1 MSFYE
6 IYIPLI
12 AKHNVGKA
20 LRAMKETIAE
30 DKLPGYI
37 VARYEDVKN
46 DYRLMQDAMM
56 RGLRDDKIDEVYD
69 DIMRK
74 VYGASLDVLLEEKV
88 KKYSSFAYA
97 RVSAQ
102 QTEAHPD
109 AVRTVLEAYVQDMAM
124 MAFEPEN
131 TRKAKMEKLM
141 ADHHAYMKQLFNAL
155 LVAPMWND
163 RRAADFADLLLSP
176 TIDRDDAL
184 LLVSAVMLAAMNVN
198 DPYKWD
204 MLAEVYVRATDKV
217 LKMRALVGWVLSLP
231 YDPRG
236 PRLFPFVQERI
247 KAMLADKTTLKQM
260 LDMQM
265 QMLFCCNA
273 DADNEEI
280 QRNIMPTLIKN
291 TNLQMTR
298 LGIVEKEDDPM
309 KDIMDPNTAER
320 DMEEMERKYRK
331 MMDMQKQGSD
341 IYFGGFSKM
350 KTFPF
355 FYDLCNWFAPFNAA
369 HPAFGAVRER
379 LAGSTFLNNLME
391 NGPFCDSDKYSFALA
406 IAQIMDR
413 MPDNIKE
420 MLNSD
425 ATFGPTVSKDDQED
439 PAYICRSYLQSL
451 YRFFRLYRSKRDF
464 LNPFILDE
472 LEDNDGNALFMSY
485 KLLACPEMEENAV
498 ALCGFL
504 LKRKMMREIMSMAI
518 CYKSSQNPRLVR
530 FLALVPM
537 TDGKWQE
544 AYDLFASVPEDQHTE
559 ESLRGMAHCCMSLKR
574 FGEAVAIYRR
584 LLAMHPD
591 SFSYQLNLAVCLMS
605 SDAFSSCGDAASSCG
620 DAASSCGDAA
630 SSCDASSCA
639 ASSCDASSCDASSCD
654 ASSCD
659 ASSCDASSCDA
670 SSCGASSCGASSCDA
685 SSCDA
690 ASSLGGKVEARPNKV
705 VEEGTKLLYKLDY
718 EHPNNANVRRVLA
731 WCMML
736 QGNFDKAIDIYTRLL
751 SQPDAVSADRLNA
764 AYAHWLSRDVARAV
778 ALLREYCNL
787 CEQEEAEA
795 KEAAKKQGRRCEPT
809 KSRNYRLVEDFTKDA
824 DLLSK
829 YGISLTERKIMV
841 DIVLNEEEF

>member
-56 RGLRDDKIDEVYD
+56 RGLRDDKIDEVYA

-74 VYGASLDVLLEEKV
+74 VYGAGLDVLIEEKV
-88 KKYSSFAYA
+88 KRYSSFAYA

-131 TRKAKMEKLM
+131 TRKAKMEKLT

-184 LLVSAVMLAAMNVN
+184 LLVSAVMLATMNVN

-204 MLAEVYVRATDKV
+204 MLAEVYVRATDQV

-231 YDPRG
+231 YAPRG

-247 KAMLADKTTLKQM
+247 KTMLADKTTLKQM

-309 KDIMDPNTAER
+309 KDIMDPNAAER

-355 FYDLCNWFAPFNAA
+355 FNDLCNWFAPFNAA
-369 HPAFGAVRER
+369 HPALGAARER

-413 MPDNIKE
+413 MPDNVKE

-425 ATFGPTVSKDDQED
+425 ATFGPTVSKDEQED

-472 LEDNDGNALFMSY
+472 LEDNDGNALFLSY

-504 LKRKMMREIMSMAI
+504 LKRKMMRELMSMAI

-605 SDAFSSCGDAASSCG
+605 SDAFSSCGDASSSSCG
-620 DAASSCGDAA
+620 DV
-630 SSCDASSCA
+630 

-659 ASSCDASSCDA
+659 
-670 SSCGASSCGASSCDA
+670 ASSCDA

-736 QGNFDKAIDIYTRLL
+736 QGNFDKAIDIYMRLL

-787 CEQEEAEA
+787 CEQEEAQA

>member
-56 RGLRDDKIDEVYD
+56 RGLRDDKIDEVYA

-74 VYGASLDVLLEEKV
+74 VYGAGLDVLIEEKV
-88 KKYSSFAYA
+88 KRYSSFAYA

-131 TRKAKMEKLM
+131 TRKAKMEKLT

-184 LLVSAVMLAAMNVN
+184 LLVSAVMLATMNVN

-247 KAMLADKTTLKQM
+247 KVMLADKTTLKQM

-309 KDIMDPNTAER
+309 KDIMDPNAAER

-355 FYDLCNWFAPFNAA
+355 FNDLCNWFAPFNAA
-369 HPAFGAVRER
+369 HPALGAARER

-413 MPDNIKE
+413 MPDNVKE

-425 ATFGPTVSKDDQED
+425 ATFGPTVSKDEQED

-504 LKRKMMREIMSMAI
+504 LKRKMMRELMSMAI
-518 CYKSSQNPRLVR
+518 CFKSSQNPRLVR

-544 AYDLFASVPEDQHTE
+544 AYDLFASVSEDQHTE

-605 SDAFSSCGDAASSCG
+605 SDAFSSCGDAASS
-620 DAASSCGDAA
+620 SSCGDAS
-630 SSCDASSCA
+630 SSCGDV
-639 ASSCDASSCDASSCD
+639 
-654 ASSCD
+654 
-659 ASSCDASSCDA
+659 ASSCDA
-670 SSCGASSCGASSCDA
+670 SSCGA
-685 SSCDA
+685 
-690 ASSLGGKVEARPNKV
+690 ASSLGGKVEAQPNKV

-718 EHPNNANVRRVLA
+718 EHPDNANVRRVLA

-736 QGNFDKAIDIYTRLL
+736 QGNFDKAIDIYMRLL
-751 SQPDAVSADRLNA
+751 SQPEAVSADRLNA

-787 CEQEEAEA
+787 CEQEEAQA

-829 YGISLTERKIMV
+829 YDISLTERKIMV

>member
-56 RGLRDDKIDEVYD
+56 RGLRDDKIDEVYA

-74 VYGASLDVLLEEKV
+74 VYGAGLDVLIEEKV

-97 RVSAQ
+97 RASAQ

-184 LLVSAVMLAAMNVN
+184 LLVSAVMLATMNVN

-309 KDIMDPNTAER
+309 KDIMDPNAAER

-355 FYDLCNWFAPFNAA
+355 FNDLCNWFAPFNAA
-369 HPAFGAVRER
+369 HPALGAARER

-413 MPDNIKE
+413 MPDNVKE

-425 ATFGPTVSKDDQED
+425 AMLGPTVSKEEQEN

-504 LKRKMMREIMSMAI
+504 LKRKMMRELMSMAI
-518 CYKSSQNPRLVR
+518 CFKSSQNPRLVR

-574 FGEAVAIYRR
+574 FGEAMAIYRR

-605 SDAFSSCGDAASSCG
+605 SDAFSSCGDAASS
-620 DAASSCGDAA
+620 SSCGDAS
-630 SSCDASSCA
+630 SSCGDV
-639 ASSCDASSCDASSCD
+639 
-654 ASSCD
+654 

-670 SSCGASSCGASSCDA
+670 SSCG
-685 SSCDA
+685 A

-736 QGNFDKAIDIYTRLL
+736 QGHFDKAIDIYMRLL

-764 AYAHWLSRDVARAV
+764 AYAHWLSRNVVRAV

-787 CEQEEAEA
+787 CEQEEAQA

>member
-56 RGLRDDKIDEVYD
+56 RGLRDDKIDEVYA
-69 DIMRK
+69 DITRK
-74 VYGASLDVLLEEKV
+74 VYGASLDVLIEEKV

-131 TRKAKMEKLM
+131 TRKAKMEKLT

-184 LLVSAVMLAAMNVN
+184 LLVSAVMLATMNVN

-369 HPAFGAVRER
+369 HPALGAVRER

-605 SDAFSSCGDAASSCG
+605 SDAFSSCGDA
-620 DAASSCGDAA
+620 
-630 SSCDASSCA
+630 SSCDASSCD

-670 SSCGASSCGASSCDA
+670 SSCGASSCG
-685 SSCDA
+685 A

>member
-56 RGLRDDKIDEVYD
+56 RGLRDDKIDEVYA

-74 VYGASLDVLLEEKV
+74 VYGAGLDVLIEEKV
-88 KKYSSFAYA
+88 KRYSSFAYA

-184 LLVSAVMLAAMNVN
+184 LLVSAVMLATMNVN

-309 KDIMDPNTAER
+309 KDIMDPNAAER

-355 FYDLCNWFAPFNAA
+355 FNDLCNWFAPFNAA
-369 HPAFGAVRER
+369 HPALGAARER

-413 MPDNIKE
+413 MPDNVKE

-425 ATFGPTVSKDDQED
+425 ATLGPTVSKEEQEN

-504 LKRKMMREIMSMAI
+504 LKRKMMRELMSMAI

-605 SDAFSSCGDAASSCG
+605 SDAFSSCGDAASCG
-620 DAASSCGDAA
+620 DV
-630 SSCDASSCA
+630 
-639 ASSCDASSCDASSCD
+639 
-654 ASSCD
+654 
-659 ASSCDASSCDA
+659 A
-670 SSCGASSCGASSCDA
+670 SSCGASSCGDA
-685 SSCDA
+685 SSCEA
-690 ASSLGGKVEARPNKV
+690 SSSLGGKVEARPNKV

-787 CEQEEAEA
+787 CEQDEAQA

>member
-56 RGLRDDKIDEVYD
+56 RGLRDDKIDEVYA

-74 VYGASLDVLLEEKV
+74 VYGAGLDVLIEEKV
-88 KKYSSFAYA
+88 KRYSSFAYA

-131 TRKAKMEKLM
+131 TRKAKMEKLT

-184 LLVSAVMLAAMNVN
+184 LLVSAVMLATMNVN

-309 KDIMDPNTAER
+309 KDIMDPNAAER

-355 FYDLCNWFAPFNAA
+355 FNDLCNWFAPFNAA
-369 HPAFGAVRER
+369 HPALGAARER

-413 MPDNIKE
+413 MPDNVKE

-425 ATFGPTVSKDDQED
+425 ATFGPTVSKDEQED

-472 LEDNDGNALFMSY
+472 LEDNDGNALFLSY

-504 LKRKMMREIMSMAI
+504 LKRKMMRELMSMAI

-544 AYDLFASVPEDQHTE
+544 AYDLFASVSEDQHTE

-605 SDAFSSCGDAASSCG
+605 SDAFSSCGDV
-620 DAASSCGDAA
+620 
-630 SSCDASSCA
+630 
-639 ASSCDASSCDASSCD
+639 
-654 ASSCD
+654 
-659 ASSCDASSCDA
+659 ASSCDA
-670 SSCGASSCGASSCDA
+670 SSCGAS
-685 SSCDA
+685 
-690 ASSLGGKVEARPNKV
+690 SSLGGKVEARPNKV

>member
-56 RGLRDDKIDEVYD
+56 RGLRDDKIDEVYA

-74 VYGASLDVLLEEKV
+74 VYGAGLDVLIEEKV
-88 KKYSSFAYA
+88 KRYSSFAYA

-131 TRKAKMEKLM
+131 TRKAKMEKLT

-184 LLVSAVMLAAMNVN
+184 LLVSAVMLATMNVN

-309 KDIMDPNTAER
+309 KDIMDPNAAER

-355 FYDLCNWFAPFNAA
+355 FNDLCNWFAPFNAA
-369 HPAFGAVRER
+369 HPALGAARER
-379 LAGSTFLNNLME
+379 LAGSMFLNNLME

-413 MPDNIKE
+413 MPDNVKE

-425 ATFGPTVSKDDQED
+425 ATFGPTVSKDEQED

-504 LKRKMMREIMSMAI
+504 LKRKMMRKLMSMAI

-605 SDAFSSCGDAASSCG
+605 SDAFSSCGDASSCG
-620 DAASSCGDAA
+620 DVA
-630 SSCDASSCA
+630 SSCDASSSCGDV
-639 ASSCDASSCDASSCD
+639 ASSCGDASSSCDDDASSCDASSCVSSSCDD

-659 ASSCDASSCDA
+659 AS
-670 SSCGASSCGASSCDA
+670 
-685 SSCDA
+685 
-690 ASSLGGKVEARPNKV
+690 SSLGGKVEARPNKV

-736 QGNFDKAIDIYTRLL
+736 QGNFDKSIDIYTRLL

>member
-69 DIMRK
+69 DITRK
-74 VYGASLDVLLEEKV
+74 VYGASLDVLIEEKV

-131 TRKAKMEKLM
+131 TRKAKMEKLT

-369 HPAFGAVRER
+369 HPALGAVRER

-605 SDAFSSCGDAASSCG
+605 SDAFSSCGDAASSC
-620 DAASSCGDAA
+620 
-630 SSCDASSCA
+630 
-639 ASSCDASSCDASSCD
+639 DASSCDASSCD
-654 ASSCD
+654 ASS
-659 ASSCDASSCDA
+659 
-670 SSCGASSCGASSCDA
+670 SCG
-685 SSCDA
+685 A
-690 ASSLGGKVEARPNKV
+690 ASSLGGNVEARPNKV

-736 QGNFDKAIDIYTRLL
+736 QGHFDKAIDIYTRLL

-809 KSRNYRLVEDFTKDA
+809 KSKNYRLVEDFTKDA

>member
-56 RGLRDDKIDEVYD
+56 RGLRDDKIDEVYA

-74 VYGASLDVLLEEKV
+74 VYGAGLDVLIEEKV
-88 KKYSSFAYA
+88 KRYSSFAYA

-131 TRKAKMEKLM
+131 TRKAKMEKLT

-184 LLVSAVMLAAMNVN
+184 LLVSAVMLATMNVN

-217 LKMRALVGWVLSLP
+217 LKIRALVGWVLSLP

-309 KDIMDPNTAER
+309 KDIMDPNAAER

-355 FYDLCNWFAPFNAA
+355 FNDLCNWFAPFNAA
-369 HPAFGAVRER
+369 HPALGAARER

-413 MPDNIKE
+413 MPDNVKE

-425 ATFGPTVSKDDQED
+425 ATLGPTVSKEEQED

-472 LEDNDGNALFMSY
+472 LEDNDGNALFLSY

-504 LKRKMMREIMSMAI
+504 LKRKMMRELMSMAI

-605 SDAFSSCGDAASSCG
+605 SDAFSSCGDV
-620 DAASSCGDAA
+620 
-630 SSCDASSCA
+630 
-639 ASSCDASSCDASSCD
+639 
-654 ASSCD
+654 
-659 ASSCDASSCDA
+659 ASSCDA
-670 SSCGASSCGASSCDA
+670 SSCGAS
-685 SSCDA
+685 
-690 ASSLGGKVEARPNKV
+690 SSLGGKVEARPNKV

-718 EHPNNANVRRVLA
+718 EHPDNANVRRVLA

-778 ALLREYCNL
+778 VLLREYCNL
-787 CEQEEAEA
+787 CEQEEAQA

>member
-56 RGLRDDKIDEVYD
+56 RGLRDDKIDEVYA

-74 VYGASLDVLLEEKV
+74 VYGAGLDVLIEEKV

-131 TRKAKMEKLM
+131 TRKAKMEKLT

-184 LLVSAVMLAAMNVN
+184 LLVSAVMLATMNVN

-309 KDIMDPNTAER
+309 KDIMDPNAAER

-355 FYDLCNWFAPFNAA
+355 FNDLCNWFAPFNAA
-369 HPAFGAVRER
+369 HPALGAARER

-413 MPDNIKE
+413 MPDNVKE

-425 ATFGPTVSKDDQED
+425 ATFGPTVSKDEQED

-504 LKRKMMREIMSMAI
+504 LKRKMMRELMSMAI
-518 CYKSSQNPRLVR
+518 CFKSSQNPRLVR

-605 SDAFSSCGDAASSCG
+605 SDAFSSCGDVASSCG
-620 DAASSCGDAA
+620 DAASSCG
-630 SSCDASSCA
+630 
-639 ASSCDASSCDASSCD
+639 
-654 ASSCD
+654 
-659 ASSCDASSCDA
+659 
-670 SSCGASSCGASSCDA
+670 
-685 SSCDA
+685 A

-736 QGNFDKAIDIYTRLL
+736 QGHFDKAIDIYTRLL
-751 SQPDAVSADRLNA
+751 SQPYAVSADRLNA
-764 AYAHWLSRDVARAV
+764 AYAHWLSRDVAHAV

>member
-56 RGLRDDKIDEVYD
+56 RGLRDDKIDEVYA

-74 VYGASLDVLLEEKV
+74 VYGAGLDVLIEEKV
-88 KKYSSFAYA
+88 KRYSSYAYA

-124 MAFEPEN
+124 MAFEPES
-131 TRKAKMEKLM
+131 TRKAKMEKLT

-184 LLVSAVMLAAMNVN
+184 LLVSAVMLATMNVN

-204 MLAEVYVRATDKV
+204 MLAEVYVRAKDKV

-309 KDIMDPNTAER
+309 KDIMDPNAAER

-355 FYDLCNWFAPFNAA
+355 FNDLCNWFAPFNAA
-369 HPAFGAVRER
+369 HPALGAARER

-413 MPDNIKE
+413 MPDNVKE

-425 ATFGPTVSKDDQED
+425 ATFGPTVSKDEQED

-605 SDAFSSCGDAASSCG
+605 SDAFSSCGDASLCGDVASSC
-620 DAASSCGDAA
+620 DAASSCGDV
-630 SSCDASSCA
+630 
-639 ASSCDASSCDASSCD
+639 
-654 ASSCD
+654 
-659 ASSCDASSCDA
+659 A
-670 SSCGASSCGASSCDA
+670 SSCGDASSSCGDDASSCGASSCDA

-690 ASSLGGKVEARPNKV
+690 AFSLGGKVEARPNKV

-736 QGNFDKAIDIYTRLL
+736 QGNFDKAIDIYMRLL

-787 CEQEEAEA
+787 CEQEEAQA

>member
-56 RGLRDDKIDEVYD
+56 RGLRDDKIDEVYA

-74 VYGASLDVLLEEKV
+74 VYGAGLDVLIEEKV

-102 QTEAHPD
+102 QTETHPD

-131 TRKAKMEKLM
+131 TRKAKMEKLT

-176 TIDRDDAL
+176 IIDRDDAL
-184 LLVSAVMLAAMNVN
+184 LLVSAVMLATMNVN

-309 KDIMDPNTAER
+309 KDIMDPNAAER

-355 FYDLCNWFAPFNAA
+355 FNDLCNWFAPFNAA
-369 HPAFGAVRER
+369 HPALGAARER

-413 MPDNIKE
+413 MPDNVKE

-425 ATFGPTVSKDDQED
+425 ATFGPTVSKDEQED

-504 LKRKMMREIMSMAI
+504 LKRKMMRELMSMAI

-544 AYDLFASVPEDQHTE
+544 AYDLFASVSEDQHTE

-605 SDAFSSCGDAASSCG
+605 SDAFSSCGAAT
-620 DAASSCGDAA
+620 
-630 SSCDASSCA
+630 
-639 ASSCDASSCDASSCD
+639 
-654 ASSCD
+654 
-659 ASSCDASSCDA
+659 
-670 SSCGASSCGASSCDA
+670 
-685 SSCDA
+685 
-690 ASSLGGKVEARPNKV
+690 SLGGKVDARPNKV

>member
-56 RGLRDDKIDEVYD
+56 RGLRDDKIDEVYA

-74 VYGASLDVLLEEKV
+74 VYGAGLDVLIEEKV
-88 KKYSSFAYA
+88 KRYSSFAHA

-124 MAFEPEN
+124 MAFEPEH
-131 TRKAKMEKLM
+131 TRKAKMEKLT
-141 ADHHAYMKQLFNAL
+141 ADHHAYMKLLFNAL

-184 LLVSAVMLAAMNVN
+184 LLVSAVMLATMNVN

-309 KDIMDPNTAER
+309 KDIMDPNAAER

-355 FYDLCNWFAPFNAA
+355 FNDLCNWFAPFNAA
-369 HPAFGAVRER
+369 HPALGAARER

-413 MPDNIKE
+413 MPDNVKE

-425 ATFGPTVSKDDQED
+425 ATFGPTVSKEDQED

-504 LKRKMMREIMSMAI
+504 LKRKMMRELMSMAI

-544 AYDLFASVPEDQHTE
+544 AYDLFASVSEDQHTE

-605 SDAFSSCGDAASSCG
+605 SDAFSSCGDAASSC
-620 DAASSCGDAA
+620 DAASCG
-630 SSCDASSCA
+630 
-639 ASSCDASSCDASSCD
+639 DASSCDAS
-654 ASSCD
+654 
-659 ASSCDASSCDA
+659 
-670 SSCGASSCGASSCDA
+670 
-685 SSCDA
+685 
-690 ASSLGGKVEARPNKV
+690 SSLGGKVEARPNKV

-736 QGNFDKAIDIYTRLL
+736 QGNFDKTIDIYTRLL
-751 SQPDAVSADRLNA
+751 SQLDAVSADRLNA

-787 CEQEEAEA
+787 CEQEEAQA
-795 KEAAKKQGRRCEPT
+795 KKAAKKQGRRCEPT

>member
-56 RGLRDDKIDEVYD
+56 RGLRDDKIDEVYA

-74 VYGASLDVLLEEKV
+74 VYGAGLDVLIEEKV
-88 KKYSSFAYA
+88 KRYSSFAYA

-124 MAFEPEN
+124 MAFEPESM
-131 TRKAKMEKLM
+131 RKAKMEKLM

-184 LLVSAVMLAAMNVN
+184 VLVSAVMLATMNVN

-260 LDMQM
+260 LDMQI

-309 KDIMDPNTAER
+309 KDIMDPNAAER

-355 FYDLCNWFAPFNAA
+355 FNDLCNWFAPFNAA
-369 HPAFGAVRER
+369 HPALGAARER

-413 MPDNIKE
+413 MPDNVKE

-425 ATFGPTVSKDDQED
+425 ATFGPTVSKDEQED

-472 LEDNDGNALFMSY
+472 LEDNDGNALFLSY

-504 LKRKMMREIMSMAI
+504 LKRKMMRELMSMAI
-518 CYKSSQNPRLVR
+518 CFKSSQNPRLVR

-544 AYDLFASVPEDQHTE
+544 AYDLFASVSEDQHTE

-605 SDAFSSCGDAASSCG
+605 SDAFSSCGD
-620 DAASSCGDAA
+620 
-630 SSCDASSCA
+630 
-639 ASSCDASSCDASSCD
+639 
-654 ASSCD
+654 
-659 ASSCDASSCDA
+659 
-670 SSCGASSCGASSCDA
+670 
-685 SSCDA
+685 

>member
-56 RGLRDDKIDEVYD
+56 RGLRDDKINEVYA

-74 VYGASLDVLLEEKV
+74 VYGAGLDVLIEEKV
-88 KKYSSFAYA
+88 KRYSSYAYA

-131 TRKAKMEKLM
+131 TRKAKMEKLT

-184 LLVSAVMLAAMNVN
+184 LLVSAVMLATMNVN

-204 MLAEVYVRATDKV
+204 MLAEVYVKATDKV

-265 QMLFCCNA
+265 QILFCCNA

-309 KDIMDPNTAER
+309 KDIMDPNAAER

-355 FYDLCNWFAPFNAA
+355 FNDLCNWFAPFNAT
-369 HPAFGAVRER
+369 HPALGAARER
-379 LAGSTFLNNLME
+379 LAGSTFLHNLME

-413 MPDNIKE
+413 MPDNVKE

-425 ATFGPTVSKDDQED
+425 ATFGPTVSKEEQED
-439 PAYICRSYLQSL
+439 LAYICRSYLQSL

-504 LKRKMMREIMSMAI
+504 LKRKMMRELMSMAI

-544 AYDLFASVPEDQHTE
+544 AYDIFASVSEDQHTE

-605 SDAFSSCGDAASSCG
+605 SDAFSSCGDASSCG
-620 DAASSCGDAA
+620 DVA
-630 SSCDASSCA
+630 SSCDASSSCGDV
-639 ASSCDASSCDASSCD
+639 ASSCGDASSSCDDDASCDAS
-654 ASSCD
+654 
-659 ASSCDASSCDA
+659 
-670 SSCGASSCGASSCDA
+670 
-685 SSCDA
+685 
-690 ASSLGGKVEARPNKV
+690 SSLGGKVEARPNKV

-736 QGNFDKAIDIYTRLL
+736 QGHFDKAIDIYTRLL

>member
-56 RGLRDDKIDEVYD
+56 RGLRDDKIDEVYA

-74 VYGASLDVLLEEKV
+74 VYGAGLDVIIEEKV

-184 LLVSAVMLAAMNVN
+184 LLVSAVMLATMNVN

-309 KDIMDPNTAER
+309 KDIMDPNAAER

-355 FYDLCNWFAPFNAA
+355 FNDLCNWFAPFNAA
-369 HPAFGAVRER
+369 HPALGAARER

-413 MPDNIKE
+413 MPDNVKE

-425 ATFGPTVSKDDQED
+425 ATLGPTVSKEEQEN

-504 LKRKMMREIMSMAI
+504 LKRKMMRELMSMAI

-544 AYDLFASVPEDQHTE
+544 AYDLFASVSEDQHTE

-605 SDAFSSCGDAASSCG
+605 SDAFSSCGDAAASSC
-620 DAASSCGDAA
+620 DAASSCG
-630 SSCDASSCA
+630 
-639 ASSCDASSCDASSCD
+639 
-654 ASSCD
+654 
-659 ASSCDASSCDA
+659 
-670 SSCGASSCGASSCDA
+670 DA

-764 AYAHWLSRDVARAV
+764 AYAHWLSRNVARAV

>member
-6 IYIPLI
+6 IETPLI

-56 RGLRDDKIDEVYD
+56 RGLRDDKIDEVYA

-74 VYGASLDVLLEEKV
+74 VYGAGLDVFIEEKV

-131 TRKAKMEKLM
+131 TRKAKMEKLT

-184 LLVSAVMLAAMNVN
+184 LLVSAVMLATMNVN

-247 KAMLADKTTLKQM
+247 KAMLADKTTLKQL

-309 KDIMDPNTAER
+309 KDIMDPNAAER

-341 IYFGGFSKM
+341 IYFGGFSRM

-355 FYDLCNWFAPFNAA
+355 FNDLCNWFAPFNAA
-369 HPAFGAVRER
+369 HPALGAARER

-413 MPDNIKE
+413 MPDNVKE

-425 ATFGPTVSKDDQED
+425 ATLGPTVSKEEQEN

-504 LKRKMMREIMSMAI
+504 LKRKMMRELMSMAI
-518 CYKSSQNPRLVR
+518 CFKSSQNPRLVR

-544 AYDLFASVPEDQHTE
+544 AYDLFASVSEDQHTE

-605 SDAFSSCGDAASSCG
+605 SDAFSSCGDAASSSCG
-620 DAASSCGDAA
+620 DASSSCGDAS
-630 SSCDASSCA
+630 SSCGDV
-639 ASSCDASSCDASSCD
+639 
-654 ASSCD
+654 
-659 ASSCDASSCDA
+659 ASSCDA
-670 SSCGASSCGASSCDA
+670 SSCG
-685 SSCDA
+685 A

-751 SQPDAVSADRLNA
+751 SQPDAVFADRLNA
-764 AYAHWLSRDVARAV
+764 AYAHWLSRNVARAV

>member
-46 DYRLMQDAMM
+46 DYRLMQDVMM
-56 RGLRDDKIDEVYD
+56 RGLRDDKIDEVYA

-74 VYGASLDVLLEEKV
+74 VYGASLDVLIEEKV

-97 RVSAQ
+97 RASAQ

-131 TRKAKMEKLM
+131 TRKAKMEKLT

-184 LLVSAVMLAAMNVN
+184 LLVSAVMLATMNVN

-369 HPAFGAVRER
+369 HPALGAVRER

-413 MPDNIKE
+413 MPDNVKE

-425 ATFGPTVSKDDQED
+425 ATLGPTVSKEEQEN

-504 LKRKMMREIMSMAI
+504 LKRKMMRELMSMAI

-605 SDAFSSCGDAASSCG
+605 SDAFSSCGDAASSSCG
-620 DAASSCGDAA
+620 DVASSCGA
-630 SSCDASSCA
+630 SSCDASSCDA
-639 ASSCDASSCDASSCD
+639 SSCGASSCDASSCDASSCD

-670 SSCGASSCGASSCDA
+670 SS
-685 SSCDA
+685 
-690 ASSLGGKVEARPNKV
+690 SLGGKVEARPNKV

-718 EHPNNANVRRVLA
+718 EHPDNANVRRVLA

-787 CEQEEAEA
+787 CEQEEAQA

>member
-56 RGLRDDKIDEVYD
+56 RGLRDDKIDEVYA

-74 VYGASLDVLLEEKV
+74 VYGAGLDVLIEEKV
-88 KKYSSFAYA
+88 KRYSSYAYA

-131 TRKAKMEKLM
+131 TRKAKMEKLT

-184 LLVSAVMLAAMNVN
+184 LLVSAVMLATMNVN

-309 KDIMDPNTAER
+309 KDIMDPNAAER

-355 FYDLCNWFAPFNAA
+355 FNDLCNWFAPFNAA
-369 HPAFGAVRER
+369 HPALGAARER

-413 MPDNIKE
+413 MPDNVKE

-425 ATFGPTVSKDDQED
+425 ATFGPTVSKDEQED

-504 LKRKMMREIMSMAI
+504 LKRKMMRKLMSMAI

-605 SDAFSSCGDAASSCG
+605 SDAFSSCGDVASSCG
-620 DAASSCGDAA
+620 DAASCGDA
-630 SSCDASSCA
+630 S
-639 ASSCDASSCDASSCD
+639 
-654 ASSCD
+654 
-659 ASSCDASSCDA
+659 
-670 SSCGASSCGASSCDA
+670 SSCGASSCDA

-690 ASSLGGKVEARPNKV
+690 SSCVASSCDASLCDASSSLGGKVEARPNKV

-787 CEQEEAEA
+787 CEQEEAQA

>member
-56 RGLRDDKIDEVYD
+56 RGLRDDKIDEVYA

-74 VYGASLDVLLEEKV
+74 VYGAGLDVLIEEKV
-88 KKYSSFAYA
+88 KRYSSFAYA

-109 AVRTVLEAYVQDMAM
+109 AVRTALEAYVQDMAM

-131 TRKAKMEKLM
+131 TRKAKMEKLT

-184 LLVSAVMLAAMNVN
+184 LLVSAVMLATMNVN

-309 KDIMDPNTAER
+309 KDIMDPNAAER

-350 KTFPF
+350 KTFPIF
-355 FYDLCNWFAPFNAA
+355 NDLCNWFAPFNAA
-369 HPAFGAVRER
+369 HPALGAARER

-413 MPDNIKE
+413 MPDNVKE

-425 ATFGPTVSKDDQED
+425 ATFGPTVSKDEQED

-472 LEDNDGNALFMSY
+472 LEDNDGNALFLSY

-504 LKRKMMREIMSMAI
+504 LKRKMMRELMSMAI
-518 CYKSSQNPRLVR
+518 CFKSSQNPRLVR

-605 SDAFSSCGDAASSCG
+605 SDAFSSCGAASSCG
-620 DAASSCGDAA
+620 DAASSCGDVA
-630 SSCDASSCA
+630 SSCGDAASCGDASSSCG

-654 ASSCD
+654 V
-659 ASSCDASSCDA
+659 SSCDA
-670 SSCGASSCGASSCDA
+670 SSCG
-685 SSCDA
+685 A

>member
-6 IYIPLI
+6 IETPLI

-56 RGLRDDKIDEVYD
+56 RGLRDDKIDEVYA

-74 VYGASLDVLLEEKV
+74 VYGAGLDVLIEEKV
-88 KKYSSFAYA
+88 KRYSSFAYA

-124 MAFEPEN
+124 MAFEPES
-131 TRKAKMEKLM
+131 TRKAKMEKLT

-184 LLVSAVMLAAMNVN
+184 LLVSAVMLATMNVN

-309 KDIMDPNTAER
+309 KDIMDPNAAER

-355 FYDLCNWFAPFNAA
+355 FHDLCNWFAPFNAA
-369 HPAFGAVRER
+369 HPALGAARER
-379 LAGSTFLNNLME
+379 LAGSTFLNKLME

-413 MPDNIKE
+413 MPDNVKE

-425 ATFGPTVSKDDQED
+425 ATFGPTVSKDEQED

-504 LKRKMMREIMSMAI
+504 LKRKMMRKLMSMAI

-574 FGEAVAIYRR
+574 FSEAVAIYRR

-605 SDAFSSCGDAASSCG
+605 SDAFSSCG
-620 DAASSCGDAA
+620 
-630 SSCDASSCA
+630 
-639 ASSCDASSCDASSCD
+639 
-654 ASSCD
+654 
-659 ASSCDASSCDA
+659 
-670 SSCGASSCGASSCDA
+670 
-685 SSCDA
+685 A

-705 VEEGTKLLYKLDY
+705 VEEGTQLLYKLDY

-736 QGNFDKAIDIYTRLL
+736 QGHFDKAIDIYMRLL

-764 AYAHWLSRDVARAV
+764 AYAHWLSRNVARAV

>member
-56 RGLRDDKIDEVYD
+56 RGLRDDKIDEVYA

-74 VYGASLDVLLEEKV
+74 VYGAGLDVLIEEKV
-88 KKYSSFAYA
+88 KRYSSFAYA

-131 TRKAKMEKLM
+131 TRKAKMEKLT

-184 LLVSAVMLAAMNVN
+184 LLVSAVMLATMNVN

-309 KDIMDPNTAER
+309 KDIMDPNAAER

-355 FYDLCNWFAPFNAA
+355 FNDLCNWFAPFNAA
-369 HPAFGAVRER
+369 HPALGAARER

-413 MPDNIKE
+413 MPDNVKE

-425 ATFGPTVSKDDQED
+425 ATLGPTVSKEEQEN

-472 LEDNDGNALFMSY
+472 LEDNDGNALFLSY

-504 LKRKMMREIMSMAI
+504 LKRKMMRELMSMAI
-518 CYKSSQNPRLVR
+518 CFKSSQNPRLVR

-544 AYDLFASVPEDQHTE
+544 AYDLFASVSEDQHTE

-605 SDAFSSCGDAASSCG
+605 SDAFSSCGDVASSSSCGDASSSCGDVASSCG
-620 DAASSCGDAA
+620 D
-630 SSCDASSCA
+630 
-639 ASSCDASSCDASSCD
+639 
-654 ASSCD
+654 
-659 ASSCDASSCDA
+659 DA
-670 SSCGASSCGASSCDA
+670 SSCG
-685 SSCDA
+685 A
-690 ASSLGGKVEARPNKV
+690 ASSLGGKVEVRPNKV

-736 QGNFDKAIDIYTRLL
+736 QGNFDKAIDIYMRLL

>member
-56 RGLRDDKIDEVYD
+56 RGLRDDKIDEVYA

-74 VYGASLDVLLEEKV
+74 VYGAGLDVFIEEKV

-131 TRKAKMEKLM
+131 TRKAKMEKLT

-184 LLVSAVMLAAMNVN
+184 LLVSAVMLATMNVN

-309 KDIMDPNTAER
+309 KDIMDPNAAER

-355 FYDLCNWFAPFNAA
+355 FNDLCNWFAPFNAA
-369 HPAFGAVRER
+369 HPALGAARER

-413 MPDNIKE
+413 MPDNVKE

-425 ATFGPTVSKDDQED
+425 ATFGPTVSKDEQED

-485 KLLACPEMEENAV
+485 KLLACSEMEENAV

-504 LKRKMMREIMSMAI
+504 FKRKMMREIMSMAI
-518 CYKSSQNPRLVR
+518 CFKSSQNPRLVR

-544 AYDLFASVPEDQHTE
+544 AYDLFASVSEDQHTE

-591 SFSYQLNLAVCLMS
+591 SFSFQLNLAVCLMS

-620 DAASSCGDAA
+620 DASSSCDDASSSCGD
-630 SSCDASSCA
+630 
-639 ASSCDASSCDASSCD
+639 DASSCDAS
-654 ASSCD
+654 
-659 ASSCDASSCDA
+659 
-670 SSCGASSCGASSCDA
+670 
-685 SSCDA
+685 
-690 ASSLGGKVEARPNKV
+690 SSLGGKVEARPNKV

-764 AYAHWLSRDVARAV
+764 AYAHWLSRNVARAV

>member
-6 IYIPLI
+6 IETPLI

-56 RGLRDDKIDEVYD
+56 RGLRDDKIDEVYA

-74 VYGASLDVLLEEKV
+74 VYGAGLDVLIEEKV

-124 MAFEPEN
+124 MAFEPES
-131 TRKAKMEKLM
+131 TRKAKMEKLT

-184 LLVSAVMLAAMNVN
+184 LLVSAVMLATMNVN

-231 YDPRG
+231 YNPRG

-309 KDIMDPNTAER
+309 KDIMDPNAAER

-355 FYDLCNWFAPFNAA
+355 FNDLCNWFAPFNAA
-369 HPAFGAVRER
+369 HPALGAARER

-413 MPDNIKE
+413 MPDNVKE

-425 ATFGPTVSKDDQED
+425 ATLGPTVSKEEQEN

-504 LKRKMMREIMSMAI
+504 LKRKMMRELMSMAI

-605 SDAFSSCGDAASSCG
+605 SDAFSSCGDASSCG
-620 DAASSCGDAA
+620 DVA
-630 SSCDASSCA
+630 SSCDASSSCGDV
-639 ASSCDASSCDASSCD
+639 ASSCGDASSSCDDDASSCDASSCVSSSCDD

-659 ASSCDASSCDA
+659 AS
-670 SSCGASSCGASSCDA
+670 
-685 SSCDA
+685 
-690 ASSLGGKVEARPNKV
+690 SSLGGKVEARPNKV

-736 QGNFDKAIDIYTRLL
+736 QGHFDKAIDIYTRLL

-764 AYAHWLSRDVARAV
+764 AYAHWLSRNVARAV

>member
-56 RGLRDDKIDEVYD
+56 RGLRDDKIDEVYA

-74 VYGASLDVLLEEKV
+74 VYGAGLDVLIEEKV
-88 KKYSSFAYA
+88 KRYSSFAYA

-184 LLVSAVMLAAMNVN
+184 LLVSAVMLATMNVN

-309 KDIMDPNTAER
+309 KDIMDPNAAER

-355 FYDLCNWFAPFNAA
+355 FNDLCNWFAPFNAA
-369 HPAFGAVRER
+369 HPALGAARER

-413 MPDNIKE
+413 MPDNVKE

-425 ATFGPTVSKDDQED
+425 ATLGPTVSKEEQEN

-504 LKRKMMREIMSMAI
+504 LKRKMMRELMSMAI

-544 AYDLFASVPEDQHTE
+544 AYDLFASVSEDQHTE

-605 SDAFSSCGDAASSCG
+605 SDAFSSCGDAASS
-620 DAASSCGDAA
+620 SCGDVA
-630 SSCDASSCA
+630 SSCDASSCDA
-639 ASSCDASSCDASSCD
+639 SSCGASSCDASSCDASSCD

-659 ASSCDASSCDA
+659 ASSCDAS
-670 SSCGASSCGASSCDA
+670 
-685 SSCDA
+685 
-690 ASSLGGKVEARPNKV
+690 SSLGGKVEARPNKV

-736 QGNFDKAIDIYTRLL
+736 QGHFDKAIDIYTRLL

-764 AYAHWLSRDVARAV
+764 AYAHWLSRNVARAV

-787 CEQEEAEA
+787 CEQDEAQA

>member
-6 IYIPLI
+6 IETPLI

-56 RGLRDDKIDEVYD
+56 RGLRDDKIDEVYA

-74 VYGASLDVLLEEKV
+74 VYGAGLDVFIEEKV

-131 TRKAKMEKLM
+131 TRKAKMEKLT
-141 ADHHAYMKQLFNAL
+141 ADHHAYMKQIFNAL

-184 LLVSAVMLAAMNVN
+184 LLVSAVMLATMNVN

-231 YDPRG
+231 YNPRG

-309 KDIMDPNTAER
+309 KDIMDPNAAER

-355 FYDLCNWFAPFNAA
+355 FNDLCNWFAPFNAA
-369 HPAFGAVRER
+369 HPALGAARER

-413 MPDNIKE
+413 MPDNVKE

-425 ATFGPTVSKDDQED
+425 ATLGPTVSKEEQEN

-504 LKRKMMREIMSMAI
+504 LKRKMMRELMSMAI

-530 FLALVPM
+530 FIALVPM

-544 AYDLFASVPEDQHTE
+544 AYDLFASVSEDQHTE

-605 SDAFSSCGDAASSCG
+605 SDAFSSCGAASSCG
-620 DAASSCGDAA
+620 DASSSCG
-630 SSCDASSCA
+630 
-639 ASSCDASSCDASSCD
+639 
-654 ASSCD
+654 

-670 SSCGASSCGASSCDA
+670 SSCG
-685 SSCDA
+685 A

-718 EHPNNANVRRVLA
+718 EHPDNANVRRVLA

-736 QGNFDKAIDIYTRLL
+736 QGSFDKAIDIYTRLL

-787 CEQEEAEA
+787 CEQEEAQA

-809 KSRNYRLVEDFTKDA
+809 KSRNFRLVEDFTKDA

>member
-56 RGLRDDKIDEVYD
+56 RGLRDDKIDEVYA

-74 VYGASLDVLLEEKV
+74 VYGASLDVLIEEKV

-97 RVSAQ
+97 RASAQ

-131 TRKAKMEKLM
+131 TRKAKMEKLT

-184 LLVSAVMLAAMNVN
+184 LLVSAVMLATMNVN

-369 HPAFGAVRER
+369 HPAFGAARER

-413 MPDNIKE
+413 MPDNIKD

-605 SDAFSSCGDAASSCG
+605 SDAFSSCG
-620 DAASSCGDAA
+620 
-630 SSCDASSCA
+630 
-639 ASSCDASSCDASSCD
+639 ASSCDASSCD

-670 SSCGASSCGASSCDA
+670 SSCGASSCG
-685 SSCDA
+685 A

-736 QGNFDKAIDIYTRLL
+736 QGHFDKAIDIYTRLL

>member
-56 RGLRDDKIDEVYD
+56 RGLRDDKIDEVYA

-74 VYGASLDVLLEEKV
+74 VYGAGLDVLIEEKV
-88 KKYSSFAYA
+88 KRYSSFAYA

-131 TRKAKMEKLM
+131 TRKAKMEKLT

-184 LLVSAVMLAAMNVN
+184 LLVSAVMLATMNVN

-236 PRLFPFVQERI
+236 PRIFPFVQERI

-291 TNLQMTR
+291 TNLHMTR

-309 KDIMDPNTAER
+309 KDIMDPNAAER

-355 FYDLCNWFAPFNAA
+355 FNDLCNWFAPFNAA
-369 HPAFGAVRER
+369 HPALGAARER

-413 MPDNIKE
+413 MPDNVKE

-425 ATFGPTVSKDDQED
+425 ATFGPTVSKDEQED

-472 LEDNDGNALFMSY
+472 LEDNDGNALFLSY

-504 LKRKMMREIMSMAI
+504 LKRKMMRELMSMAI

-544 AYDLFASVPEDQHTE
+544 AYDLFASVSEDQHTE

-605 SDAFSSCGDAASSCG
+605 SDAFSSCGDV
-620 DAASSCGDAA
+620 
-630 SSCDASSCA
+630 
-639 ASSCDASSCDASSCD
+639 
-654 ASSCD
+654 
-659 ASSCDASSCDA
+659 ASSCDA
-670 SSCGASSCGASSCDA
+670 SSCGAS
-685 SSCDA
+685 
-690 ASSLGGKVEARPNKV
+690 SSLGGKVEARPNKV

-718 EHPNNANVRRVLA
+718 EHPDNANVRRVLA

-787 CEQEEAEA
+787 CEQEEAQA

>member
-56 RGLRDDKIDEVYD
+56 RGLRDDKIDEVYA

-74 VYGASLDVLLEEKV
+74 VYGAGLDVIIEEKV

-131 TRKAKMEKLM
+131 TRKAKMEKLT

-184 LLVSAVMLAAMNVN
+184 LLVSAVMLATMNVN

-309 KDIMDPNTAER
+309 KDIMDPNAAER

-355 FYDLCNWFAPFNAA
+355 FNDLCNWFAPFNAA
-369 HPAFGAVRER
+369 HPALGAARER

-413 MPDNIKE
+413 MPDNVKE

-425 ATFGPTVSKDDQED
+425 ATFGPTVSKDEQED

-472 LEDNDGNALFMSY
+472 LEDNDGNALFLSY
-485 KLLACPEMEENAV
+485 KLLACPEMEESAV

-504 LKRKMMREIMSMAI
+504 LKRKMMRELMSMAI
-518 CYKSSQNPRLVR
+518 CFKSSQNPRLVR

-544 AYDLFASVPEDQHTE
+544 AYDLFASVSEDQHTE

-605 SDAFSSCGDAASSCG
+605 SDAFSSCGDV
-620 DAASSCGDAA
+620 A
-630 SSCDASSCA
+630 SSCDAS
-639 ASSCDASSCDASSCD
+639 
-654 ASSCD
+654 
-659 ASSCDASSCDA
+659 
-670 SSCGASSCGASSCDA
+670 SSCGASSCDA
-685 SSCDA
+685 SLCDA
-690 ASSLGGKVEARPNKV
+690 SSSLGGKVEARPNKV

-736 QGNFDKAIDIYTRLL
+736 QGNFDKAIDIYMRLL

>member
-46 DYRLMQDAMM
+46 DYRLMQDVMM
-56 RGLRDDKIDEVYD
+56 RGLRDDKIDEVYA

-97 RVSAQ
+97 RTSAQ

-131 TRKAKMEKLM
+131 TRKAKMEKLT

-231 YDPRG
+231 SDPRG

-369 HPAFGAVRER
+369 HPALGAVRER

-605 SDAFSSCGDAASSCG
+605 SDAFSSCDASSCG
-620 DAASSCGDAA
+620 ASSCGA
-630 SSCDASSCA
+630 SSCDASSF
-639 ASSCDASSCDASSCD
+639 DASSCDASSCG

-670 SSCGASSCGASSCDA
+670 SSCGASSCG
-685 SSCDA
+685 A

>member
-6 IYIPLI
+6 IETPLI

-56 RGLRDDKIDEVYD
+56 RGLRDDKIDEVYA

-74 VYGASLDVLLEEKV
+74 VYGAGLDVFIEEKV
-88 KKYSSFAYA
+88 KRYSSFAYA

-124 MAFEPEN
+124 MAFEPES
-131 TRKAKMEKLM
+131 TRKAKMEKLT

-184 LLVSAVMLAAMNVN
+184 LLVSAVMLATMNVN

-309 KDIMDPNTAER
+309 KDIMDPNAAER

-355 FYDLCNWFAPFNAA
+355 FNDLCNWFAPFNAA
-369 HPAFGAVRER
+369 HPALGAARER

-413 MPDNIKE
+413 MPDNVKE

-425 ATFGPTVSKDDQED
+425 ATLGPTVSKEEQEN

-504 LKRKMMREIMSMAI
+504 LKRKMMRELMSMAI

-544 AYDLFASVPEDQHTE
+544 AYDLFASVSEDQHTE

-605 SDAFSSCGDAASSCG
+605 SDTFSSCGDASLCGDVASSCDAASSCG
-620 DAASSCGDAA
+620 DVASSCGDA
-630 SSCDASSCA
+630 S
-639 ASSCDASSCDASSCD
+639 
-654 ASSCD
+654 
-659 ASSCDASSCDA
+659 
-670 SSCGASSCGASSCDA
+670 SSCGDDASSCGASSCDA

-690 ASSLGGKVEARPNKV
+690 AFSLGGKVEARPNKV

>member
-46 DYRLMQDAMM
+46 DYRLMQDVMM
-56 RGLRDDKIDEVYD
+56 RGLRDDKIDEVYA

-74 VYGASLDVLLEEKV
+74 VYGASLDVLIEEKV

-97 RVSAQ
+97 RASAQ

-131 TRKAKMEKLM
+131 TRKAKMEKLT

-184 LLVSAVMLAAMNVN
+184 LLVSAVMLATMNVN

-320 DMEEMERKYRK
+320 DMEEMERKYRR

-369 HPAFGAVRER
+369 HPALGAVRER

-605 SDAFSSCGDAASSCG
+605 SDAFSSCGDA
-620 DAASSCGDAA
+620 
-630 SSCDASSCA
+630 
-639 ASSCDASSCDASSCD
+639 
-654 ASSCD
+654 
-659 ASSCDASSCDA
+659 SSCDA
-670 SSCGASSCGASSCDA
+670 SSCG
-685 SSCDA
+685 A

>member
-56 RGLRDDKIDEVYD
+56 RGLRDDKIDEVYA

-74 VYGASLDVLLEEKV
+74 VYGAGLDVLIEEKV

-131 TRKAKMEKLM
+131 TRKAKMEKLT

-184 LLVSAVMLAAMNVN
+184 LLVSAVMLATMNVN

-309 KDIMDPNTAER
+309 KDIMDPNAAER

-355 FYDLCNWFAPFNAA
+355 FNDLCNWFAPFNAA
-369 HPAFGAVRER
+369 HPALGAARER

-413 MPDNIKE
+413 MPDNVKD

-425 ATFGPTVSKDDQED
+425 ATFGPTVSKAEQED

-472 LEDNDGNALFMSY
+472 LEDNDGNALFLSY

-504 LKRKMMREIMSMAI
+504 LKRKMMRELMSMAI
-518 CYKSSQNPRLVR
+518 CFKSSQNPRLVR

-605 SDAFSSCGDAASSCG
+605 SDAFSSCG
-620 DAASSCGDAA
+620 
-630 SSCDASSCA
+630 
-639 ASSCDASSCDASSCD
+639 
-654 ASSCD
+654 
-659 ASSCDASSCDA
+659 
-670 SSCGASSCGASSCDA
+670 
-685 SSCDA
+685 A

-787 CEQEEAEA
+787 CEQDEAQA

>member
-56 RGLRDDKIDEVYD
+56 RGLRDDKIDEVYA

-74 VYGASLDVLLEEKV
+74 VYGVGLDVLIEEKV
-88 KKYSSFAYA
+88 KRYSSFAYA

-124 MAFEPEN
+124 MAFEPES
-131 TRKAKMEKLM
+131 TRKAKMEKLT

-184 LLVSAVMLAAMNVN
+184 LLVSAVMLATMNVN

-309 KDIMDPNTAER
+309 KDIMDPNAAER

-355 FYDLCNWFAPFNAA
+355 FHDLCNWFAPFNAA
-369 HPAFGAVRER
+369 HPALGAARER
-379 LAGSTFLNNLME
+379 LAGSTFLNKLME

-413 MPDNIKE
+413 MPDNVKE

-425 ATFGPTVSKDDQED
+425 ATFGPTVSKDEQEN

-504 LKRKMMREIMSMAI
+504 LKRKMMRKLMSMAI

-544 AYDLFASVPEDQHTE
+544 AYDLFASVPENQHTE

-605 SDAFSSCGDAASSCG
+605 SDAFSSCG
-620 DAASSCGDAA
+620 
-630 SSCDASSCA
+630 
-639 ASSCDASSCDASSCD
+639 
-654 ASSCD
+654 
-659 ASSCDASSCDA
+659 
-670 SSCGASSCGASSCDA
+670 
-685 SSCDA
+685 A

-705 VEEGTKLLYKLDY
+705 VEEGTQLLYKLDY

-736 QGNFDKAIDIYTRLL
+736 QGHFDKAIDIYMRLL

-787 CEQEEAEA
+787 CEQDEAQA

>member
-6 IYIPLI
+6 IYIPLT

-56 RGLRDDKIDEVYD
+56 RGLRDDKIDEVYA

-74 VYGASLDVLLEEKV
+74 VYGAGLDVLIEENV

-109 AVRTVLEAYVQDMAM
+109 AVRTALEAYVQDMAM
-124 MAFEPEN
+124 MAFEPES
-131 TRKAKMEKLM
+131 TRKAKMEKLT

-184 LLVSAVMLAAMNVN
+184 LLVSAVMLATMNVN

-247 KAMLADKTTLKQM
+247 KAMLADKTTLKQL

-309 KDIMDPNTAER
+309 KDIMDPNAAER

-355 FYDLCNWFAPFNAA
+355 FNDLCNWFAPFNAA
-369 HPAFGAVRER
+369 HPALGAARER

-413 MPDNIKE
+413 MPDNVKE

-425 ATFGPTVSKDDQED
+425 ATFGPTVSKDEQED

-504 LKRKMMREIMSMAI
+504 LKRKMMRELMSMAI
-518 CYKSSQNPRLVR
+518 CFKSSQNPRLVR

-544 AYDLFASVPEDQHTE
+544 AYDLFASVSEDQHTE

-605 SDAFSSCGDAASSCG
+605 SDAFSSCGDASLCGDVASSC
-620 DAASSCGDAA
+620 DAASSCGDV
-630 SSCDASSCA
+630 
-639 ASSCDASSCDASSCD
+639 
-654 ASSCD
+654 
-659 ASSCDASSCDA
+659 A
-670 SSCGASSCGASSCDA
+670 SSCGDASSSCGDDASSCGASSCDA
-685 SSCDA
+685 A
-690 ASSLGGKVEARPNKV
+690 FSLGGKVEARPNKV

-736 QGNFDKAIDIYTRLL
+736 QGHFDKAIDIYTRLL

>member
-6 IYIPLI
+6 IETPLI

-56 RGLRDDKIDEVYD
+56 RGLRDDKIDEVYA

-74 VYGASLDVLLEEKV
+74 VYGAGLDVLIEEKV
-88 KKYSSFAYA
+88 KRYSSFAYA

-131 TRKAKMEKLM
+131 TRKAKMEKLT

-184 LLVSAVMLAAMNVN
+184 LLVSAVMLATMNVN

-309 KDIMDPNTAER
+309 KDIMDPNAAER

-355 FYDLCNWFAPFNAA
+355 FNDLCNWFAPFNAA
-369 HPAFGAVRER
+369 HPALGAARER

-413 MPDNIKE
+413 MPDNVKE

-425 ATFGPTVSKDDQED
+425 ATFGPTVSKDEQED

-504 LKRKMMREIMSMAI
+504 LKRKMMRELMSMAI
-518 CYKSSQNPRLVR
+518 CFKSSQNPRLVR

-605 SDAFSSCGDAASSCG
+605 SDAFSSCGDASSCG
-620 DAASSCGDAA
+620 DVA
-630 SSCDASSCA
+630 SSCDASSSCGDV
-639 ASSCDASSCDASSCD
+639 ASSCGDASSSCDDDASSCDASSCVSSSCDD

-659 ASSCDASSCDA
+659 AS
-670 SSCGASSCGASSCDA
+670 
-685 SSCDA
+685 
-690 ASSLGGKVEARPNKV
+690 SSLGGKVEARPNKV

-736 QGNFDKAIDIYTRLL
+736 QGHFDKAIDIYTRLL

-764 AYAHWLSRDVARAV
+764 AYAHWLSRNVARAV

>member
-56 RGLRDDKIDEVYD
+56 RGLRDDKIDEVYA

-74 VYGASLDVLLEEKV
+74 VYGASLDVLIEEKV
-88 KKYSSFAYA
+88 KRYSSFAYA

-124 MAFEPEN
+124 MAFEPES
-131 TRKAKMEKLM
+131 TRKAKMEKLT

-184 LLVSAVMLAAMNVN
+184 LLVSAVMLATMNVN

-247 KAMLADKTTLKQM
+247 KVMLADKTTLKQM

-309 KDIMDPNTAER
+309 KDIMDPNAAER

-355 FYDLCNWFAPFNAA
+355 FNDLCNWFAPFNAA
-369 HPAFGAVRER
+369 HPALGAARER

-413 MPDNIKE
+413 MPDNVKE

-425 ATFGPTVSKDDQED
+425 ATFGPTVSKDEQED

-620 DAASSCGDAA
+620 A
-630 SSCDASSCA
+630 SSCDAS
-639 ASSCDASSCDASSCD
+639 
-654 ASSCD
+654 
-659 ASSCDASSCDA
+659 
-670 SSCGASSCGASSCDA
+670 
-685 SSCDA
+685 
-690 ASSLGGKVEARPNKV
+690 SSLGGKVEARPNKV

-718 EHPNNANVRRVLA
+718 EHPDNANVRRVLA

-787 CEQEEAEA
+787 CEQDEAQA

>member
-56 RGLRDDKIDEVYD
+56 RGLRDDKIDEVYA
-69 DIMRK
+69 DITRK
-74 VYGASLDVLLEEKV
+74 VYGASLDVLIEEKV

-131 TRKAKMEKLM
+131 TRKAKMEKLT

-184 LLVSAVMLAAMNVN
+184 LLVSAVMLATMNVN

-231 YDPRG
+231 FDPRG

-369 HPAFGAVRER
+369 HPAFGAARER

-620 DAASSCGDAA
+620 ASSCG
-630 SSCDASSCA
+630 
-639 ASSCDASSCDASSCD
+639 
-654 ASSCD
+654 
-659 ASSCDASSCDA
+659 
-670 SSCGASSCGASSCDA
+670 
-685 SSCDA
+685 A

-778 ALLREYCNL
+778 ALLREYCNF

>member
-20 LRAMKETIAE
+20 LRAMKESIAE

-74 VYGASLDVLLEEKV
+74 VYGASLDVLIEEKV
-88 KKYSSFAYA
+88 KKYASFAYA

-131 TRKAKMEKLM
+131 TRKAKMEKLT

-369 HPAFGAVRER
+369 HPALGAARER

-605 SDAFSSCGDAASSCG
+605 SDAFSSCG
-620 DAASSCGDAA
+620 
-630 SSCDASSCA
+630 
-639 ASSCDASSCDASSCD
+639 ASSCDASSCD

-670 SSCGASSCGASSCDA
+670 SSCGASSCGASSCGASSCDA
-685 SSCDA
+685 SSCGASSCGASSCGASSCGA

-809 KSRNYRLVEDFTKDA
+809 KSKNYRLVEDFTKDA

>member
-56 RGLRDDKIDEVYD
+56 RGLRDDKIDEVYA

-74 VYGASLDVLLEEKV
+74 VYGAGLDVLIEEKV
-88 KKYSSFAYA
+88 KRYSSFAYA

-131 TRKAKMEKLM
+131 TRKAKMEKLT

-184 LLVSAVMLAAMNVN
+184 LLVSAVMLATMNVN

-309 KDIMDPNTAER
+309 KDIMDPNAAER

-355 FYDLCNWFAPFNAA
+355 FNDLCNWFAPFNAA
-369 HPAFGAVRER
+369 HPALGAARER
-379 LAGSTFLNNLME
+379 QAGSTFLNNLME

-413 MPDNIKE
+413 MPDNVKE

-425 ATFGPTVSKDDQED
+425 ATFGPTVSKDEQED

-504 LKRKMMREIMSMAI
+504 LKRKMMRKLMSMAI

-544 AYDLFASVPEDQHTE
+544 AYDLFASVSEDQHTE

-605 SDAFSSCGDAASSCG
+605 SDAFSSCGDVASSSSCG
-620 DAASSCGDAA
+620 DASSSCGDV
-630 SSCDASSCA
+630 
-639 ASSCDASSCDASSCD
+639 
-654 ASSCD
+654 
-659 ASSCDASSCDA
+659 ASSCDA
-670 SSCGASSCGASSCDA
+670 SSCGA
-685 SSCDA
+685 
-690 ASSLGGKVEARPNKV
+690 ASSLGGKVEAQPNKV

-736 QGNFDKAIDIYTRLL
+736 QGSFDKAIDIYTRLL